1 MSVLNYLSPAREGS
15 AAANNNAPVSGGGL
29 SENKKFSYGYSSV
42 RGKRASMEDFHDTKI
57 SEVNGEMVGLFG
69 VFDGHGGSRAAEFVQ
84 KNLFN
89 NLLTHPKFSSDTELL
104 LRRHTSKQ
112 IKSI

>member
-1 MSVLNYLSPAREGS
+1 MCSMC
-15 AAANNNAPVSGGGL
+15 

-69 VFDGHGGSRAAEFVQ
+69 VFDG
-84 KNLFN
+84 
-89 NLLTHPKFSSDTELL
+89 
-104 LRRHTSKQ
+104 
-112 IKSI
+112 

>member
-1 MSVLNYLSPAREGS
+1 MLCSTGNVSVQSLFFFVPHFNKNVGRKWIIETDYLMCSMC
-15 AAANNNAPVSGGGL
+15 

-69 VFDGHGGSRAAEFVQ
+69 VFDG
-84 KNLFN
+84 
-89 NLLTHPKFSSDTELL
+89 
-104 LRRHTSKQ
+104 
-112 IKSI
+112 

>member
-1 MSVLNYLSPAREGS
+1 MCSMC
-15 AAANNNAPVSGGGL
+15 

-69 VFDGHGGSRAAEFVQ
+69 VFDGQYYRSALMDYLERQSFLGIY
-84 KNLFN
+84 
-89 NLLTHPKFSSDTELL
+89 T
-104 LRRHTSKQ
+104 
-112 IKSI
+112 